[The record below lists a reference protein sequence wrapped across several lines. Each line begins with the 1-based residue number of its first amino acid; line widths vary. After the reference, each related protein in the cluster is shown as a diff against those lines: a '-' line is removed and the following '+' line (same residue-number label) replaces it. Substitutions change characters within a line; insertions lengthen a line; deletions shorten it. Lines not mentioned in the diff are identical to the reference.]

1 MNPIAD
7 NHRPK
12 TILPT
17 AIGVAAVV
25 HVAIIASIGF
35 EAHSEN
41 YIPPSLEVMLVKNT
55 NVDEAPETASY
66 LAQHSQQGGGE
77 SDLKKRP
84 SALHNG
90 AHPTNNGTATKA
102 TTESS
107 PQQKQSRE
115 TPVLTQIFA
124 DHTVQDKDNKH
135 QVTDTSSAQE
145 NLKRQRRREIA
156 RLTSEIAEA
165 VERQAARPR
174 TMYVTASTKKAT
186 AANYMLEW
194 VKKVERTGNLN
205 FPALSLSTGG
215 SLVLVAGINKQ
226 GNITTTRIVQSSGS
240 KVLDKAAIDIVK
252 LAEPYSP
259 MSPELARET
268 DVIYITRTW
277 QFNTDR
283 SLTTR

>member
-7 NHRPK
+7 NRRPK
-12 TILPT
+12 NILPT

-25 HVAIIASIGF
+25 HVAIIMTIGF

-41 YIPPSLEVMLVKNT
+41 YIPPSLEVMLVKKS

-66 LAQHSQQGGGE
+66 LATHSQQGGGE

-84 SALHNG
+84 SALLNG
-90 AHPTNNGTATKA
+90 AHPTKNGVA
-102 TTESS
+102 TTETIESS

-115 TPVLTQIFA
+115 TQVLTQIFS

-145 NLKRQRRREIA
+145 SLKRQRRREIA
-156 RLTSEIAEA
+156 RLTTEIAEA
-165 VERQAARPR
+165 MERQAARPR

-194 VKKVERTGNLN
+194 VKKVERIGNLN
-205 FPALSLSTGG
+205 FPSLSLSTGG

-240 KVLDKAAIDIVK
+240 KALDKAAIDIVK